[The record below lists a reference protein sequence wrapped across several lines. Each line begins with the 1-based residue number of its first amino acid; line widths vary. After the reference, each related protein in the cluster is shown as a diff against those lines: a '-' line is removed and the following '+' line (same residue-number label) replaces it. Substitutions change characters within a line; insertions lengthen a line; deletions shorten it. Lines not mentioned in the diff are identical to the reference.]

1 MELKINMAVSYS
13 INQSTQNGLKYLS
26 EVLTDLNVDI
36 NPILQRIRET
46 SSKDERKEIIDAIAT
61 EALRIKSKNLPTE
74 DLRKVLRK
82 DLILAMDMVTL
93 VFINT
98 FYTEKI
104 LSMAEGNVNKLRI
117 SKEAILKSR
126 EITTEI
132 LLKFKPI

>member
-1 MELKINMAVSYS
+1 MELKISMAVSYS

-36 NPILQRIRET
+36 NPILKRIRET
-46 SSKDERKEIIDAIAT
+46 SNKDERKKIIDAIAM

-74 DLRKVLRK
+74 ELREVLRK
-82 DLILAMDMVTL
+82 GLILTMDLVTL
-93 VFINT
+93 MFINI

-104 LSMAEGNVNKLRI
+104 LSMAEGDITKLRI
-117 SKEAILKSR
+117 SKEVISKSR

-132 LLKFKPI
+132 LKFKPI